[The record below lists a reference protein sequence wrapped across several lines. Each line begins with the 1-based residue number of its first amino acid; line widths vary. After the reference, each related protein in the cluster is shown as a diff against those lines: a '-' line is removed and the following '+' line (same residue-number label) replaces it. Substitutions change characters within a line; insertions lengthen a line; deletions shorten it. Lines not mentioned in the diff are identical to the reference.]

1 MDYGKKGTAVAI
13 GRDFNDTA
21 FNGADQG
28 LYTGSEMDLHF
39 FRYFVVDFSGSG
51 GLGFCTRGAIKIQE
65 TGKMKKLVVL
75 SGSGISA
82 ESGIRTF
89 RDMGGLWE
97 KYDVTQVASPVA
109 WQNNRELVLRFY
121 NERRKALLE
130 AEPNAAHKGL
140 ASLEKRFDVQIIT
153 QNVDDL
159 HERAG
164 STKILHLHGELRK
177 ARCTVNEEDV
187 YDIDGWEL
195 KEGDLSDSGHQL
207 RPHIVWFGELVTAIE
222 EAVPLVRAADLLLV
236 IGTSLYVYPAAGLI
250 HYTQPGIP
258 VYVIDP
264 GEPLGIGSMDV
275 TFINKTAT
283 EGIRDFLRLI

>member
-1 MDYGKKGTAVAI
+1 
-13 GRDFNDTA
+13 
-21 FNGADQG
+21 
-28 LYTGSEMDLHF
+28 
-39 FRYFVVDFSGSG
+39 
-51 GLGFCTRGAIKIQE
+51 
-65 TGKMKKLVVL
+65 MKKLVVL

-97 KYDVTQVASPVA
+97 EYDVTEVASLAA
-109 WQNNRELVLRFY
+109 WQNNRALVLRFY

-130 AEPNAAHKGL
+130 AEPNAAHRGL
-140 ASLEKRFDVQIIT
+140 AALEERFDVQIIT

-164 STKILHLHGELRK
+164 SMKILHLHGELRK
-177 ARCTVNEEDV
+177 ARCTVNEH
-187 YDIDGWEL
+187 DICDIEGWEL

-207 RPHIVWFGELVTAIE
+207 RPHIVWFGEVVTAIE
-222 EAVPLVRAADLLLV
+222 AAVPMVHAADVLLV
-236 IGTSLYVYPAAGLI
+236 IGTSLNVYPAAGLL
-250 HYTQPGIP
+250 HYIRSGVP

-275 TFINKTAT
+275 TFIKKTAT
-283 EGIRDFLRLI
+283 EGIQDFMAMI